1 LNFYFFLF
9 KTQYKIA
16 EEVKKKMKG
25 KIKWYNPRKG
35 FGFIVGDDGKD
46 IFVHQTDIPID
57 VSLNDNDLVEYE
69 IEKSEKGPK
78 AKNVKKL

>member
-1 LNFYFFLF
+1 
-9 KTQYKIA
+9 
-16 EEVKKKMKG
+16 MKG

-35 FGFIVGDDGKD
+35 FGFITGDDGKD
-46 IFVHQTDIPID
+46 IFVHQTAIPAD
-57 VSLNDNDLVEYE
+57 VSLNEDDPVEYE